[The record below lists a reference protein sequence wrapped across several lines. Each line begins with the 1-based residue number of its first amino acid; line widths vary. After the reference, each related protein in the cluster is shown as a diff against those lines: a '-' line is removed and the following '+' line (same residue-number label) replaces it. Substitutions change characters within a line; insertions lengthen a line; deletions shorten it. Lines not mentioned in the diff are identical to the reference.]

1 MSGVLWAAAAGIG
14 FGLFQSVNRAALRGL
29 DAYASTFL
37 QLLVSAVIL
46 AVAAVATRGVGWLGG
61 TPASAWWLFAAA
73 GWVHF
78 LVGWTLL
85 NLSQERLGAARTSPL
100 LASNPLFG
108 AVIAAFTLHEL
119 PGVRALAGMALILA
133 GVYAVEL
140 DRLRRAARVPAGVG
154 SGRPPAA
161 ALPAAAGRVA
171 PVFGLGAALC
181 WAISPILVREGLRG
195 LPSPL
200 LGVTIGLVAAVAAYG
215 PVLLLRR
222 RLRRRHATAR
232 EPGNALEGHPAT
244 WRAPLAWKLLA
255 GVLVGA
261 STLARW
267 YSVALTPIA
276 VVLSLGL
283 LSVPTVLAVAPLLVG
298 RHLEQV
304 TRAVLAGSAL
314 VVAGAL
320 VLVTG
325 R

>member
-100 LASNPLFG
+100 LACNPLFG

-154 SGRPPAA
+154 AGRPPAA
-161 ALPAAAGRVA
+161 ALPAGAGRLA

-181 WAISPILVREGLRG
+181 WAISPILVRQGLRG
-195 LPSPL
+195 LPAPL
-200 LGVTIGLVAAVAAYG
+200 LGVTIGLVAAAAAYG

-222 RLRRRHATAR
+222 RLRRRRASAPV
-232 EPGNALEGHPAT
+232 PGNAFEGRAAG
-244 WRAPLAWKLLA
+244 RAPLAWKLLA